1 MSPLSISLCALSLS
15 LSLVRITVVA
25 VIVLKPND
33 DGLGLSAEGGT
44 GILVEGGL
52 SEVAAPLAGPLQ
64 NDILLESV
72 LLVQL
77 LQHDGEELGL
87 VLAKE
92 LGGADEV
99 TLHGSRAEGDLGN
112 DVGPLLDL
120 LLLEEVD
127 GEDAA
132 EEDVDLVVR
141 LEAGGHLLV
150 DNDLGNVGRRGVGI
164 VGEEL
169 LGALDGELH
178 GGVVVDLLAGGN
190 RKLLDTVGNVRSVG
204 SLVLLLGLLLLVLLV
219 LCTQWKMR
227 DGKIMVGEI
236 RFDLLFRS

>member
-1 MSPLSISLCALSLS
+1 MGLILRSRTLRNEEYQLTPALSI
-15 LSLVRITVVA
+15 RVA
-25 VIVLKPND
+25 IIAIIVLKPDD

-52 SEVAAPLAGPLQ
+52 SEVAAPLARPLK
-64 NDILLESV
+64 NDVLLESV

-87 VLAKE
+87 VLTQE
-92 LGGADEV
+92 LGGSDEV
-99 TLHGSRAEGDLGN
+99 TFHGSRAEGDLGN

-132 EEDVDLVVR
+132 EQDVDLVVR

-169 LGALDGELH
+169 LGTLDGELH
-178 GGVVVDLLAGGN
+178 GGVIINFLTGGDG
-190 RKLLDTVGNVRSVG
+190 KLLNTVGNVRPVG

-219 LCTQWKMR
+219 L
-227 DGKIMVGEI
+227 
-236 RFDLLFRS
+236 